1 MKDII
6 CEVAAYAK
14 VNFYGT
20 DLPTVQ
26 LNNFITEIFL
36 FYKGNLIIENISGNE
51 QVFIATFYLDI
62 IIIQA
67 FCDHNNETIKPP
79 YTRYDVYFH

>member
-36 FYKGNLIIENISGNE
+36 FYKGNLIIENISGNK
-51 QVFIATFYLDI
+51 QVFIAKFYLDI
-62 IIIQA
+62 IIPKMLKALSRLFMII
-67 FCDHNNETIKPP
+67 TTKL
-79 YTRYDVYFH
+79 